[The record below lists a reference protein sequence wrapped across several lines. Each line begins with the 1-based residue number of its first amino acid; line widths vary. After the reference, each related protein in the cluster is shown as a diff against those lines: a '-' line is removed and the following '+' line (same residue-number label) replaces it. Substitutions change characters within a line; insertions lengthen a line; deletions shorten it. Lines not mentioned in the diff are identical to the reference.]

1 MSTMTIRL
9 PATKHERLRRLAE
22 ARGISLNRLMDE
34 LATVALA
41 EFDAMTRF
49 QALVGR
55 GSREKGL
62 RLLDKLDRAF
72 AGRTAAQR

>member
-9 PATKHERLRRLAE
+9 PDGKHERLRRLAE

-49 QALVGR
+49 QALAAQ

-62 RLLDKLDRAF
+62 RLLDKLDRAY
-72 AGRTAAQR
+72 AGGTAARR

>member
-9 PATKHERLRRLAE
+9 PAAKHERLRRLAE

-41 EFDAMTRF
+41 EFDTMTRF
-49 QALVGR
+49 QALAAR
-55 GSREKGL
+55 GSRQKGL

-72 AGRTAAQR
+72 AGESAAQR